1 MKTSSISTR
10 TLATVVAG
18 GVGFFVV
25 VAGLLPL
32 VEPGYD
38 LNRQAI
44 SELALG
50 PGGWLLN
57 VAFCVMGGATALLG
71 LVLRRMTGARVAPVL
86 LTIAGA
92 LDVVSGFVHAVRY
105 DAAVTTAAI
114 IHMIAGIATF
124 ILIIGAIFAMVRP
137 FRRSQAWNHFARP
150 TLAWAWVSAAAFILL
165 GPGLLGQT
173 HFGLQQRGMAVTFL
187 SWMITTALTARQIAQ
202 SASVSD
208 VRQVSRAVD
217 PAHGGVAPSV
227 EA

>member
-1 MKTSSISTR
+1 MDTRSISTR
-10 TLATVVAG
+10 TLATVAAG
-18 GVGFFVV
+18 GVGFFILV
-25 VAGLLPL
+25 VALLPL

-71 LVLRRMTGARVAPVL
+71 LVLRRMTGARVASIL

-105 DAAVTTAAI
+105 DAAITTAAVV
-114 IHMIAGIATF
+114 HMIAGIATF
-124 ILIIGAIFAMVRP
+124 ILIIVAIFAMVRP
-137 FRRSQAWNHFARP
+137 FQRSPGWQRFARP
-150 TLAWAWVSAAAFILL
+150 TLVWASVSAAAFVLL

-187 SWMITTALTARQIAQ
+187 SWMVTTALLGRRIAGDDRTTEMPQ
-202 SASVSD
+202 
-208 VRQVSRAVD
+208 VRDTTD
-217 PAHGGVAPSV
+217 PARAHQTLIR
-227 EA
+227 